1 MLKRKTDSR
10 KQLKLNVMNIP
21 VNNQQKLNEVIFA
34 NKNKAYGAYEIRST
48 YGETLFKSLAIVAL
62 TFGSLMSLG
71 YYFTH
76 RTELPTSTEITQLI
90 PDIITEVNINK
101 PVDMDKP
108 KSTPVDPT
116 PSNANKPNSQAVGT
130 IVKDS
135 LVVETNSTSINTDV
149 TGTSTSST
157 QGTGDPTNT
166 GSSGTGSLTNNGN
179 GAGGNENDV
188 RIFADEAPEFE
199 GGLSALYRFISSK
212 IVYPNGA
219 REAGKE
225 GTAYVRFVVDE
236 TGGVTNVITQNKLGF
251 GLDEEA
257 RRVITL
263 LPKFKKPGYVN
274 KQPVKV
280 YYNIP
285 IKFSMA
291 K

>member
-1 MLKRKTDSR
+1 
-10 KQLKLNVMNIP
+10 MNIP

-34 NKNKAYGAYEIRST
+34 DKNKAYGAYEIRST
-48 YGETLFKSLAIVAL
+48 YGETLFKSLTIVAL
-62 TFGSLMSLG
+62 TFGILMSLG

-76 RTELPTSTEITQLI
+76 QAEDTTPIVIDQLV
-90 PDIITEVNINK
+90 PHDLVTPLDLSK
-101 PVDMDKP
+101 PLEMDKP
-108 KSTPVDPT
+108 KSTPVEPT
-116 PSNANKPNSQAVGT
+116 PANSNKPNTQAIGT

-135 LVVETNSTSINTDV
+135 LAVETNTTSVNTDLV
-149 TGTSTSST
+149 STGTTSTT
-157 QGTGDPTNT
+157 GTGET
-166 GSSGTGSLTNNGN
+166 GTGGSTGTGSMSTNGN
-179 GAGGNENDV
+179 VGGNGNDV
-188 RIFADEAPEFE
+188 VIIADTAPEFE

-212 IVYPNGA
+212 IIYPNVA

-236 TGGVTNVITQNKLGF
+236 TGGVTNVITQNKLGY

-257 RRVITL
+257 KRVIAL

>member
-1 MLKRKTDSR
+1 
-10 KQLKLNVMNIP
+10 MNIP

-48 YGETLFKSLAIVAL
+48 YGETLFKSLTIVAL

-76 RTELPTSTEITQLI
+76 QAEITTPIVIDQLDVKDLVTPI
-90 PDIITEVNINK
+90 DLSK
-101 PVDMDKP
+101 PLEMDKP
-108 KSTPVDPT
+108 NSTPVDPT
-116 PSNANKPNSQAVGT
+116 PANSNKPNTQAIGT

-135 LVVETNSTSINTDV
+135 LAVETNTTATNTDLTS
-149 TGTSTSST
+149 TGTTSTT
-157 QGTGDPTNT
+157 GTGET
-166 GSSGTGSLTNNGN
+166 GTVGSTGTGSLTSNGN
-179 GAGGNENDV
+179 GGNGGETDV
-188 RIFADEAPEFE
+188 KIFADEAPEFE

-212 IVYPNGA
+212 IVYPNSA

-236 TGGVTNVITQNKLGF
+236 TGGVTNVITQNKLGY

-257 RRVITL
+257 KRVIAL

>member
-1 MLKRKTDSR
+1 
-10 KQLKLNVMNIP
+10 MNIP

-62 TFGSLMSLG
+62 TFGSLMGLG

-76 RTELPTSTEITQLI
+76 RTVIESPVVFEQILTK
-90 PDIITEVNINK
+90 DIFTPIDLEK
-101 PVDMDKP
+101 PREMEKP
-108 KSTPVDPT
+108 KTTPADPT
-116 PSNANKPNSQAVGT
+116 PANANKPNTQAIGT

-135 LVVETNSTSINTDV
+135 LAVETNTTSVNTDLVSTSTTST
-149 TGTSTSST
+149 TGTGET
-157 QGTGDPTNT
+157 GTG
-166 GSSGTGSLTNNGN
+166 GSTGTGSLTNNGN
-179 GAGGNENDV
+179 GGNGGETDV
-188 RIFADEAPEFE
+188 KIFADEAPEFE

-212 IVYPNGA
+212 IVYPNSA
-219 REAGKE
+219 REVGKE

-236 TGGVTNVITQNKLGF
+236 TGGVTNVITQNKLGY

-257 RRVITL
+257 KRVIAL